1 VSILDAIIVI
11 VVLLFL
17 SRGIWVGFIKQIASI
32 AALLIGFIVSG
43 RYYGESANLIIPFID
58 NKQVGF
64 FITYVFLFSLSF
76 FSVIV
81 LGILLK
87 KVITISLLGW
97 FDRFL
102 GGFLGLA
109 KGVFVSCLILMG
121 LSLFISGASPIFRQ
135 SYVYPYLEN
144 SSRFVLSVIKDKNL
158 RESLLPQNPAISTF
172 LNDTIE
178 LGQPINGKA
187 K

>member
-1 VSILDAIIVI
+1 MSILDAIIIIVI
-11 VVLLFL
+11 LLFL
-17 SRGIWVGFIKQIASI
+17 SRGLWVGFIKQIASI

-43 RYYGESANLIIPFID
+43 RYYGESANLVIPFID
-58 NKQVGF
+58 NKQAGF

-76 FSVIV
+76 FAVIL

-109 KGVFVSCLILMG
+109 KGLFVSCLIFMS
-121 LSLFISGASPIFRQ
+121 LSLFISGANPIFRQ
-135 SYVYPYLEN
+135 SYFYPYLEN
-144 SSRFVLSVIKDKNL
+144 SSRFVLSIIKDKNL
-158 RESLLPQNPAISTF
+158 REGLLPQNPAISTF
-172 LNDTIE
+172 LDNTIE
-178 LGQPINGKA
+178 LGQQINGNTK
-187 K
+187 